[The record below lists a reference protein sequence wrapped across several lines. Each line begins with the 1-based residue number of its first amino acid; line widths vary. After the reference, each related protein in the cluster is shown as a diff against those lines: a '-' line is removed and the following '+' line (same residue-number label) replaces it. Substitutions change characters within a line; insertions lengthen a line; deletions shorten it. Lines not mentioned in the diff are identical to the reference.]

1 VSLYHWK
8 KSFDKSSERSNAEA
22 MKRLKF
28 CIYIDIRYRIKRAR
42 KSMPG
47 EGQGPPFCVL
57 PFCDEWT
64 TKKIPKRVFNFSFDA
79 RLLKVFAHH
88 GVYGEFLRMLNS
100 AMCSQRVHISNVQLL
115 RKRDRNGQV
124 HPHAPWIF
132 LPIHHF
138 CTFCLDSWKSPYLD
152 RRCLVVQL
160 YSWCAPQT
168 LSSLWLGKIWC
179 PSQVSYPFIFAHPFQ
194 KMQVLKI
201 VLLKSATV
209 RWPCIASALRSLYP
223 TLLSQPRFLSRSR
236 QPSGV
241 FQF

>member
-1 VSLYHWK
+1 LCSPILRRMDY
-8 KSFDKSSERSNAEA
+8 E
-22 MKRLKF
+22 
-28 CIYIDIRYRIKRAR
+28 
-42 KSMPG
+42 
-47 EGQGPPFCVL
+47 
-57 PFCDEWT
+57 
-64 TKKIPKRVFNFSFDA
+64 KIPKRVFNFSFDA

-223 TLLSQPRFLSRSR
+223 TPLATTFPFPFASAFWRLSILILNISKRPITFKLARNHPLETRKFNIFIPGASLAIRSL
-236 QPSGV
+236 PSSKIWITNS
-241 FQF
+241 